1 MVIVVVLGTRLT
13 FFNDDWYFLLQRP
26 GFASQP
32 GVDEFLAPHNGHL
45 ELLPATFYE
54 VLSAAFGL
62 DAQLPFRLLLG
73 LGIAAVGVGVY
84 ALVTLRVGTIPA
96 LCAAAIVLLLGPAW
110 EALLLFN
117 SISIIGSLA
126 FGLGALWAL
135 QEDSPR
141 RNGAACAL
149 LVGSLC
155 MSNGGI
161 PFIAAA
167 AVAILL
173 RRRPTQAWIPAIPA
187 VVFGAWY
194 AAYGHTAKSYVSAEN
209 LANLPKYV
217 LDSAAMGLTS
227 IAGLN
232 RGVYVGHYA
241 RGYVLLALLA
251 SLMAVRV
258 VRRGRP
264 PAFTLVVASAA
275 FGFWALTGISY
286 ASGREPLAS
295 RYQLIDAALILVIVA
310 AFFAPL
316 RPARATVAAIVVAS
330 TIAVALNLE
339 TLFDDGYSFMHTQ
352 SEFAKVDLGALEI
365 AGSRAA
371 PNTWLIEAVA
381 RNPFLSGVTAERYFA
396 VTGTKDPPP
405 VASPEAIAAA
415 PPEQRQAADS
425 VLANAY
431 GIARGPLPAPADC
444 RAVQGTTVSLARG
457 DAFVTNPGT
466 QPVVI
471 SVGRFAPP
479 ERTSKIAFVAPD
491 STTRI
496 RFPRDSV
503 ALPWRL
509 SASGNASICVA

>member
-1 MVIVVVLGTRLT
+1 
-13 FFNDDWYFLLQRP
+13 
-26 GFASQP
+26 
-32 GVDEFLAPHNGHL
+32 
-45 ELLPATFYE
+45 
-54 VLSAAFGL
+54 
-62 DAQLPFRLLLG
+62 
-73 LGIAAVGVGVY
+73 
-84 ALVTLRVGTIPA
+84 
-96 LCAAAIVLLLGPAW
+96 
-110 EALLLFN
+110 
-117 SISIIGSLA
+117 
-126 FGLGALWAL
+126 
-135 QEDSPR
+135 
-141 RNGAACAL
+141 
-149 LVGSLC
+149 
-155 MSNGGI
+155 
-161 PFIAAA
+161 
-167 AVAILL
+167 
-173 RRRPTQAWIPAIPA
+173 
-187 VVFGAWY
+187 
-194 AAYGHTAKSYVSAEN
+194 
-209 LANLPKYV
+209 
-217 LDSAAMGLTS
+217 
-227 IAGLN
+227 
-232 RGVYVGHYA
+232 
-241 RGYVLLALLA
+241 
-251 SLMAVRV
+251 V

-405 VASPEAIAAA
+405 VASPEEIAAA

-431 GIARGPLPAPADC
+431 GIARGPLRAPADC